1 MLNNNKKQLL
11 LHYNILNT
19 TNKQYNKI
27 SLLSSLYNKNNIQ
40 IQKNL
45 KTNIN
50 QI

>member
-1 MLNNNKKQLL
+1 MILLMLNNNKKQLL

-27 SLLSSLYNKNNIQ
+27 PLLSSLYNKNK
-40 IQKNL
+40 KNL